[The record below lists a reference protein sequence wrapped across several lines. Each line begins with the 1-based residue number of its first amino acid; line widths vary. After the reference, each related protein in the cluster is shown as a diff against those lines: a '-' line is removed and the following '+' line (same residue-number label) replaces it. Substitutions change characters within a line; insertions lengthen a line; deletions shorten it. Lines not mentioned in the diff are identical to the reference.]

1 LHAPDS
7 ALTSRLSVLGSMED
21 RFGEILT
28 EEALD
33 FVAGLHS
40 QFAGRRADLF
50 SDPAPSRHPPR
61 PQRPG
66 AALCAKFAQRPLAPL
81 RQDQQGLGS
90 LHGRMETEV
99 LPCSVL
105 LADEGFFRC

>member
-1 LHAPDS
+1 MHTPDS

-28 EEALD
+28 EGAMD

-40 QFAGRRADLF
+40 QFAGRRADLLAIRRGRNDQERPF
-50 SDPAPSRHPPR
+50 VRNSRN
-61 PQRPG
+61 
-66 AALCAKFAQRPLAPL
+66 ALAPL

>member
-1 LHAPDS
+1 
-7 ALTSRLSVLGSMED
+7 MED

-28 EEALD
+28 EKALD

-40 QFAGRRADLF
+40 QFAGRRADLLAIRRGRNDQERPF
-50 SDPAPSRHPPR
+50 VRNSRN
-61 PQRPG
+61 
-66 AALCAKFAQRPLAPL
+66 ALAPL

-90 LHGRMETEV
+90 LHGHIDTEV

-105 LADEGFFRC
+105 VADEGCHFFRW

>member
-1 LHAPDS
+1 LHTPDS

-40 QFAGRRADLF
+40 QFAGRRAN
-50 SDPAPSRHPPR
+50 
-61 PQRPG
+61 
-66 AALCAKFAQRPLAPL
+66 
-81 RQDQQGLGS
+81 
-90 LHGRMETEV
+90 
-99 LPCSVL
+99 L
-105 LADEGFFRC
+105 LASAAGATTRSGPLCEIRATLSLLCVKISKASDRFTVA